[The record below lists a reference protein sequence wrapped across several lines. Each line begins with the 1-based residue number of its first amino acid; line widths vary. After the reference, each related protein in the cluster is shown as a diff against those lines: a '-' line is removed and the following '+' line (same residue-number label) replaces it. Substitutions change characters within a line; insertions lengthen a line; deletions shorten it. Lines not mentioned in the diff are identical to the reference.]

1 MTPPVSGRS
10 AITAPRAEFQVRSS
24 SGSCAVS
31 ECRAAAF
38 QIATTTAAA
47 FVAAI
52 TATFALF
59 GAALQELWAAVHFR
73 SRGSLQTGAGRGRQG
88 TAATSGSPLLVAG
101 GVRGRTGFWSLIGSA
116 VLAIPAP
123 LRFRQA
129 QLSGAARGVLDIR
142 CNRPRRAGV
151 ALIGVGLFAGHL
163 LHRLRAVRA
172 ALHGQAA
179 LAEIA
184 PHRGRV
190 LSIWGQ
196 AEGMIS
202 AAPIFRLRGPYHNLH
217 GEGLLVATVGVRSSG
232 PLLRASATTFLRVD
246 GSARR
251 LRTRYA
257 V

>member
-1 MTPPVSGRS
+1 MTPLISGRS

-24 SGSCAVS
+24 SG
-31 ECRAAAF
+31 
-38 QIATTTAAA
+38 AA

-52 TATFALF
+52 TATFALL
-59 GAALQELWAAVHFR
+59 GAALRELWGAVHFR

-116 VLAIPAP
+116 VLAIPAH

-151 ALIGVGLFAGHL
+151 ALIGVGLFAGRL

-179 LAEIA
+179 LAEVA

-190 LSIWGQ
+190 LSVG
-196 AEGMIS
+196 GRTDGLLT
-202 AAPIFRLRGPYHNLH
+202 AAPIFRLRGPYHSLH
-217 GEGLLVATVGVRSSG
+217 GEGLLAAAVSVRSSG
-232 PLLRASATTFLRVD
+232 PLLRATTSTFLRVD

-257 V
+257 I